1 MRLKL
6 FLFVISTI
14 FFANCNHSDDNE
26 LIKKEEIIKIE
37 EPLIIKKQVNLVKSI
52 EIIQKKE
59 EVVTTSKVDI
69 TYDNQNRLLE
79 IKNLRGENLKYEYL
93 SENSLVVHATDIESE
108 NVTKY
113 MFTLDSQIKMA
124 LSLQIESQDNPY
136 LNTDKYIFDY
146 NNKIKLSSITYNNK
160 KIFDKE
166 TYIWSEDDSHP
177 ISTVSQFDIEYLT
190 FEGSTFLNNSSID
203 LNALIS
209 NYPNFIHPKYA
220 VYSGH
225 LGEKAKYL
233 IKNVNT
239 SVYAYDYIFNT
250 NAKGLIEKVT
260 IGKINKKENV
270 SEITTYFISYN

>member
-6 FLFVISTI
+6 FIFVLSTI

-37 EPLIIKKQVNLVKSI
+37 EPLIIKKQENLVKSI
-52 EIIQKKE
+52 EITQKKE
-59 EVVTTSKVDI
+59 DVITTSKVEF

-93 SENSLVVHATDIESE
+93 SENSLVVHATDIASE

-113 MFTLDSQIKMA
+113 IFALDSKTKMA
-124 LSLQIESQDNPY
+124 LSLQVESQDNPY
-136 LNTDKYIFDY
+136 VNTDKFIFDY
-146 NNKIKLSSITYNNK
+146 NSKIQLSSITFTNK
-160 KIFDKE
+160 NIFDKE
-166 TYIWSEDDSHP
+166 TYIWSEDYSYP
-177 ISTVSQFDIEYLT
+177 VSTVSQFDIEYLT
-190 FEGSTFLNNSSID
+190 FEGSEFLNNASID
-203 LNALIS
+203 INALIS

-233 IKNVNT
+233 IKNVNS
-239 SVYAYDYIFNT
+239 SVYGYDYIFNT
-250 NAKGLIEKVT
+250 NTKGLIEKVT

>member
-6 FLFVISTI
+6 FIFVLSTI
-14 FFANCNHSDDNE
+14 FFANCDHSDDNE

-37 EPLIIKKQVNLVKSI
+37 EPAIIKKQENLVKSI
-52 EIIQKKE
+52 EITQKKE
-59 EVVTTSKVDI
+59 DVITTSKVEF
-69 TYDNQNRLLE
+69 TYDNQNRLQE

-113 MFTLDSQIKMA
+113 IFALDSKTKMA
-124 LSLQIESQDNPY
+124 LSLQVESQDNPY
-136 LNTDKYIFDY
+136 VNTDQFIFDFNNKIQLSSISY
-146 NNKIKLSSITYNNK
+146 NNKN
-160 KIFDKE
+160 IFDKE
-166 TYIWSEDDSHP
+166 TYIWSEDYSHP
-177 ISTVSQFDIEYLT
+177 VSTVNQFDIEYLT
-190 FEGSTFLNNSSID
+190 FEGSEFLNNASID
-203 LNALIS
+203 INALIS

-233 IKNVNT
+233 IKNVNS
-239 SVYAYDYIFNT
+239 SVYGYDYIFNT
-250 NAKGLIEKVT
+250 NTKGLIEKVT

-270 SEITTYFISYN
+270 SEITTYFITYN

>member
-6 FLFVISTI
+6 FIFVLSTI

-37 EPLIIKKQVNLVKSI
+37 EPAIIKKQENLVKSI
-52 EIIQKKE
+52 EITQKKE
-59 EVVTTSKVDI
+59 DVITTSKVEF

-113 MFTLDSQIKMA
+113 IFTLDSKTKMA
-124 LSLQIESQDNPY
+124 LSLQVESQDNPY
-136 LNTDKYIFDY
+136 VNTDKFKFDY
-146 NNKIKLSSITYNNK
+146 NNKIQLSSITFNNK
-160 KIFDKE
+160 NIFDKE
-166 TYIWSEDDSHP
+166 TYIWSEDYSYP
-177 ISTVSQFDIEYLT
+177 VSTVSQFDIEYLT
-190 FEGSTFLNNSSID
+190 FEGSEFLNNASID
-203 LNALIS
+203 INALIS

-220 VYSGH
+220 AYSGH

-233 IKNVNT
+233 IKNVNS
-239 SVYAYDYIFNT
+239 SVYGYDYIFNT
-250 NAKGLIEKVT
+250 NTKGLIEKVT